1 MEGVGSQELI
11 CWLPNYVCGGW
22 AAVFAAISANGGWDR
37 ALSHTN
43 ILQRAVS
50 HVKRYF

>member
-1 MEGVGSQELI
+1 MGGVGSQELI
-11 CWLPNYVCGGW
+11 CELGNYVCGGW
-22 AAVFAAISANGGWDR
+22 APVFAATSKYGGWDR

-50 HVKRYF
+50 RVKRYF